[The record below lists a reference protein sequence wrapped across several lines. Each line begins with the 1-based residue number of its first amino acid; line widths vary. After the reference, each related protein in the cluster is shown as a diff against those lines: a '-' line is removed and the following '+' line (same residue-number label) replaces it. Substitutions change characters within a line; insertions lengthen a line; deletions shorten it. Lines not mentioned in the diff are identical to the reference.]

1 MVADED
7 MTLNQQEF
15 AKLMQEQKD
24 RAREARKAL
33 GDLAWA
39 GIDLGLDN
47 TPTTFV
53 GYDRFNCDARVLAVC
68 VGDEVSGTIA
78 GGESGIIV
86 LDRTP
91 FYAEMGGQVADHGV
105 LMLDS
110 SRFEVT
116 NVQKDKGGKYLHY
129 GKLNSGVIK
138 VDDVVCASVDV
149 DRRKAI
155 MRAHSATH
163 LLQKA
168 LRSVLGDH
176 VHQAGSLVEPDRLR
190 FDFTHY
196 SALTPED
203 MTRVNSIVQ
212 NAVLEGYPIV
222 TREMPIEQ
230 AKKMGATALFSEKYG
245 DTVRVVNMGD
255 YSIELCGGTHLDNTA
270 KVGPFELESEGSVA
284 SGVRRIEAITGK
296 ECMKKM
302 ERNQAVLFEAAAK
315 LKTKPADVTARIQAQ
330 LEEMKELRRS
340 IETFKARE
348 TSGEIDRI
356 LFGSHNIE
364 CLRVITASV
373 PNADAAKLRQMG
385 DLLRDKDSSVVA
397 VLASVNEGKITFLA
411 VCGKEANA
419 KGIKAGDLV
428 KQVCTCCGGS
438 GGGKPDCAMGG
449 GKDPTKVDNA
459 LALVDDFVVSK
470 VR

>member
-1 MVADED
+1 
-7 MTLNQQEF
+7 
-15 AKLMQEQKD
+15 
-24 RAREARKAL
+24 
-33 GDLAWA
+33 
-39 GIDLGLDN
+39 
-47 TPTTFV
+47 
-53 GYDRFNCDARVLAVC
+53 
-68 VGDEVSGTIA
+68 
-78 GGESGIIV
+78 
-86 LDRTP
+86 
-91 FYAEMGGQVADHGV
+91 
-105 LMLDS
+105 
-110 SRFEVT
+110 
-116 NVQKDKGGKYLHY
+116 
-129 GKLNSGVIK
+129 
-138 VDDVVCASVDV
+138 
-149 DRRKAI
+149 
-155 MRAHSATH
+155 
-163 LLQKA
+163 
-168 LRSVLGDH
+168 
-176 VHQAGSLVEPDRLR
+176 
-190 FDFTHY
+190 
-196 SALTPED
+196 

-364 CLRVITASV
+364 GLRVITASV

-459 LALVDDFVVSK
+459 LALVDDFVVAK
-470 VR
+470 LK